1 MLLQKRV
8 WFLKFLILHWKDLDG
23 IEISNEWGLRAQF
36 IYECFFLLSANG
48 FVHASS
54 NSVEAV
60 VAAIDSNIVPVPP
73 PASQT
78 YNTGPVLNIT
88 SNPGIVKFFLQ
99 LIKENFFGLQI
110 VIITRIMEL
119 TWTDSLSGI
128 F

>member
-1 MLLQKRV
+1 MLNFGNSKNLGH
-8 WFLKFLILHWKDLDG
+8 LSPI
-23 IEISNEWGLRAQF
+23 GLRTL
-36 IYECFFLLSANG
+36 FLLSADG

-119 TWTDSLSGI
+119 I
-128 F
+128 